1 MIRKN
6 MSMREIVQ
14 KYPETLGV
22 FDRFGL
28 GCAGCRAA
36 LFDSV
41 EEGAK
46 AHGINVETLIKS
58 LNSVIEVD

>member
-1 MIRKN
+1 
-6 MSMREIVQ
+6 MSIREIVQ
-14 KYPETLGV
+14 KYPETLEV
-22 FDRFGL
+22 LDRLGL

-46 AHGINVETLIKS
+46 AHGINVESLLKS
-58 LNSVIEVD
+58 LNSVIGAD